1 MVSIRNIFR
10 NRLVIISMHI
20 AAWTCIFLFPFF
32 AYRIQVADRSFF
44 IKEAINTLFLVGL
57 FYLNVYVL
65 IPKFF
70 TLKRIGI
77 YIACVLGLIIFIA
90 IQQAVVEYR
99 FMTAIMD
106 RPPFFIAAND
116 SSFAPGTPFEIPAP
130 EEDDSMVMR
139 TMAIGGP
146 AGGLVSDV
154 MYHADEERGAA
165 PAMAIRTGHG
175 NIVVAGGAHV
185 MAFRDSMLRK
195 NPMHWRKRL
204 FRSWRSQGAVLDSS
218 GTIRNMP
225 VAFAEAVPATPFR
238 DGVFMMHFFFP
249 EMLRRSGT
257 FALLMLF
264 MSGFIKIAME
274 WFKSEKQREA
284 LKVANLNAELKF
296 LKSQINPHFLFN
308 SLNTI
313 YSLAHR
319 RSPETEHALVKL
331 STIMRYMI
339 YQSNEDKVPL
349 QTELRYLQDYIDI
362 QRLRMAR
369 NIPVEVTVEGEDG
382 ADLEIAPMLL
392 IPFVENAFK
401 HGISYTEPSY
411 IHIRMHIGQDGVF
424 QLVVRNRLFRQ
435 RMAEKG
441 GVGLN
446 NVLKRLSL
454 LYTDAH
460 TITVREHGEEFIADL
475 KIALK
480 HDEVFSS

>member
-20 AAWTCIFLFPFF
+20 VAWTCIFLFPFF

-106 RPPFFIAAND
+106 RPPFFIAAGD
-116 SSFAPGTPFEIPAP
+116 SSFMPEHPFEIPVP
-130 EEDDSMVMR
+130 EGEDSAVMP
-139 TMAIGGP
+139 TLAVGVTGMAAATNVIYRGEDGP
-146 AGGLVSDV
+146 G
-154 MYHADEERGAA
+154 
-165 PAMAIRTGHG
+165 PAMALRTRHG
-175 NIVVAGGAHV
+175 DVVVAGGTQM

-195 NPMHWRKRL
+195 NPVHWRKRL
-204 FRSWRSQGAVLDSS
+204 FRTWRAQGAVIDS
-218 GTIRNMP
+218 GVRIKAFP
-225 VAFAEAVPATPFR
+225 PAFAETIPARPFH

-249 EMLRRSGT
+249 EMLRKSGT

-401 HGISYTEPSY
+401 HGISYKEPSY
-411 IHIRMHIGQDGVF
+411 IHIRMHIGKDGIF

-446 NVLKRLSL
+446 NALKRLSL
-454 LYTDAH
+454 LYADAH

-480 HDEVFSS
+480 HDEVFSA

>member
-1 MVSIRNIFR
+1 MFNLRNIFR
-10 NRLVIISMHI
+10 NRLVIIGLHL
-20 AAWTCIFLFPFF
+20 AAWACLFLFPFF
-32 AYRIQVADRSFF
+32 VYRIRVQDHSFY
-44 IKEAINTLFLVGL
+44 IKEAINTLFLIGL

-70 TLKRIGI
+70 TLKKIGI
-77 YIACVLGLIIFIA
+77 YIGCVVLLLIFMA
-90 IQQAVVEYR
+90 GQQAYVEYK
-99 FMTAIMD
+99 FMNYMMTRPMDFSMVTASGPVTMGAPAGTFHTVAAPSVAITNGYGGGVTISG
-106 RPPFFIAAND
+106 PPVMGNATYV
-116 SSFAPGTPFEIPAP
+116 GQG
-130 EEDDSMVMR
+130 DSMPPPPPNMQGR
-139 TMAIGGP
+139 MIIRDPGFDSADRS
-146 AGGLVSDV
+146 LV
-154 MYHADEERGAA
+154 
-165 PAMAIRTGHG
+165 P
-175 NIVVAGGAHV
+175 
-185 MAFRDSMLRK
+185 
-195 NPMHWRKRL
+195 WRKRL
-204 FRSWRSQGAVLDSS
+204 YANWRSQRPRIVEYRDSFPSGVASLTAVS
-218 GTIRNMP
+218 
-225 VAFAEAVPATPFR
+225 PFE
-238 DGVFMMHFFFP
+238 DGIFLRHFFFP
-249 EMLRRSGT
+249 EVIRKSAT

-264 MSGFIKIAME
+264 MSGFIKIALE

-331 STIMRYMI
+331 STILRYMI
-339 YQSNEDKVPL
+339 YQSNGDKVML
-349 QTELRYLQDYIDI
+349 ENELRYLQDYIDI

-369 NIPVEVTVEGEDG
+369 NIPVEFKVEGDPSG
-382 ADLEIAPMLL
+382 LEIAPMLL

-401 HGISYTEPSY
+401 HGISYTESAF
-411 IHIRMHIGQDGVF
+411 INISLDIQKNGTLHLI
-424 QLVVRNRLFRQ
+424 VRNSLFKQ
-435 RMAEKG
+435 RVSEKG

-460 TITVREHGEEFIADL
+460 TITVREHGDEFIADL